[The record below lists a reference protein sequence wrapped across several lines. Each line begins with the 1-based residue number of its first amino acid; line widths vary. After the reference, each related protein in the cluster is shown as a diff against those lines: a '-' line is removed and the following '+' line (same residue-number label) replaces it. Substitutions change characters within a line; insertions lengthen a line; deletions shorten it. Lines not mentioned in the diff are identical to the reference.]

1 MINVL
6 QLAAGQGSRFIGYSE
21 LPKPFIDVNGK
32 PMFVR
37 AVESIGIEDAN
48 YHYLFQRKHI
58 NNYNPN
64 QYINGQIHSIDYYT
78 DGAATSAY
86 HVIKNSPHRNQ
97 GWLII
102 DCDGIIKWNKKIDS
116 INSGIFVEH
125 HPWDSKSSYS
135 YVDIDSSDI
144 LCTAEKQCISDY
156 RNSGQYYWSSGD
168 LFCECYEFYRD
179 NGLRTLNE
187 FYLST
192 LYNAAIKLGERVRS
206 IQIDRFI
213 NMGTPDDLKRYL
225 EELKNEN

>member
-6 QLAAGQGSRFIGYSE
+6 QLAAGQGSRFVGYSE
-21 LPKPFIDVNGK
+21 SPKPFINIAGK
-32 PMFVR
+32 PMFLH
-37 AVESIGIEDAN
+37 AIESINIEDAN
-48 YHYLFQRKHI
+48 YHYLFQRKHL
-58 NNYNPN
+58 NNYNPA
-64 QYINGQIHSIDYYT
+64 QYVQGQIHSIDYYT

-86 HVIKNSPHRNQ
+86 HVIKNSPYRHQ
-97 GWLII
+97 GWLVV
-102 DCDGIIKWNKKIDS
+102 DCDGIINWSKKIDS
-116 INSGIFVEH
+116 RNSGIFVEY

-135 YVDIDSSDI
+135 YVDKDSRDI

-187 FYLST
+187 FYMST
-192 LYNAAIKLGERVRS
+192 LYNAAIKLGERVCS

-213 NMGTPDDLKRYL
+213 NLGTPDDLRSYYK
-225 EELKNEN
+225 EIQHGI